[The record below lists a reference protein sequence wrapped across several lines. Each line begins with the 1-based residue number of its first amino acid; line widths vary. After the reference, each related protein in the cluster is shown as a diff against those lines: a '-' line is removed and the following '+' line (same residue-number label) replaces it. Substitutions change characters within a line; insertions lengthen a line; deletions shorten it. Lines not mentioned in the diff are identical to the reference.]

1 MESTSSWFGSYLDAV
16 WDQIRVGADYMPSL
30 LGAILLLVFGW
41 VVARLV
47 RHAIRKFAQVS
58 NSFLERAFPSGV
70 LAEARVSTLVTT
82 LLGEI
87 VFWVIILITVTI
99 AAGIAGL
106 SAVAEWLDRITA
118 HLPNLVAGIAIV
130 VVGFFLS
137 VYLREQMAPQTTT
150 GGSRQRL
157 LLGRVAQGL
166 VISTALIV
174 GLDQIGIDVALLVAL
189 SVVSVAAL
197 LTGLAVAFALGARSH
212 VSNLIGMRSARRQ
225 LSPGVRIRVDDIEG
239 EILEITPTQI
249 ALTNDQGKIL
259 VPGRLIDE
267 LPITILTPESGQDA
281 EDV

>member
-1 MESTSSWFGSYLDAV
+1 MESNSSWFGSYLDAI
-16 WDQIRVGADYMPSL
+16 WDQIKVGADYIPSL
-30 LGAILLLVFGW
+30 LAAILLLVFGW
-41 VVARLV
+41 VIARLA
-47 RHAIRKFAQVS
+47 RHAIRKLADAS
-58 NSFLERAFPSGV
+58 NSFLERTFPSGI
-70 LAEARVSTLVTT
+70 LAEARVSTLVAT

-87 VFWVIILITVTI
+87 VFWAILLIAVGI

-118 HLPNLVAGIAIV
+118 HLPNLIAGIAIV

-137 VYLREQMAPQTTT
+137 IYIREQVTPQATP

-157 LLGRVAQGL
+157 LLGQVAQGL

-189 SVVSVAAL
+189 TVVIVAAL

-212 VSNLIGMRSARRQ
+212 VSNLIGMRSARRH
-225 LSPGVRIRVDDIEG
+225 LNPGVRIRIDDIEG

-249 ALTNDQGKIL
+249 ALTNEQGKIL
-259 VPGRLIDE
+259 VPGRFIDE
-267 LPITILTPESGQDA
+267 QAIIILTPDTGEDPEDA
-281 EDV
+281 